1 MPANIHLGRN
11 YPFSVCWGKHTFH
24 CEKHISD
31 KTSITK
37 DIRHCCIFLLFFL
50 CLLHMLSLT
59 FLFFI
64 VIHFYFTMQF
74 LWAWIS
80 RTETVGVT
88 FSQYSPACEK
98 EPADSHPNF
107 CSWANGTFFC
117 QHAQDQYVILM
128 RTHFAVPALNTMS
141 EKNNFNFLLQDLLPD
156 WNHKCFTFYLLI

>member
-1 MPANIHLGRN
+1 MRKT
-11 YPFSVCWGKHTFH
+11 YFSLR
-24 CEKHISD
+24 
-31 KTSITK
+31 KTYFRQNVDYKGYSPLLYFSFVYL
-37 DIRHCCIFLLFFL
+37 IR
-50 CLLHMLSLT
+50 LLHTLSLT

-107 CSWANGTFFC
+107 CSWANGTFLC
-117 QHAQDQYVILM
+117 QHEQDQYVILM